1 MFHHTTV
8 MVRHTNYCSG
18 WRLKCF
24 IKFLKYFQLT
34 NAMVVGLRAAT
45 VIDAMTP
52 RLAVLLLNCLL
63 LQLLAGLSSASV
75 RSDLVVETQYGKIR
89 GFETATP
96 DNKKAEWST
105 HWSLYWALIGPDTGL
120 SLVEIWPLLRH
131 KDTAEGT
138 QSPLLGAFLVFRCVL
153 MASMHGRDLL
163 YPQYNGSLCAC

>member
-1 MFHHTTV
+1 
-8 MVRHTNYCSG
+8 
-18 WRLKCF
+18 
-24 IKFLKYFQLT
+24 
-34 NAMVVGLRAAT
+34 MVVGLRAAT

-105 HWSLYWALIGPDTGL
+105 LIGPYTGL
-120 SLVEIWPLLRH
+120 SLVQILGSHWWRLGRYYVIKTQLKAPKVSGVH
-131 KDTAEGT
+131 YSGP
-138 QSPLLGAFLVFRCVL
+138 QSP
-153 MASMHGRDLL
+153 
-163 YPQYNGSLCAC
+163 